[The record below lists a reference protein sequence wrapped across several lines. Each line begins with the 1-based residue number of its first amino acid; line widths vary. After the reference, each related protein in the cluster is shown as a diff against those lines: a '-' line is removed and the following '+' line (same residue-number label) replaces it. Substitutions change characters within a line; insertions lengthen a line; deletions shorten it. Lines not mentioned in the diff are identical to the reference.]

1 MYTNLLTEIK
11 GSNYWIS
18 INRADKMNALNIDT
32 LREIKLAVQE
42 ANANSAVQVIF
53 LTGVGQKAFAAGAD
67 IAEFASFSVAE
78 GTKMAADGHAVM
90 NSIEQSPKPVIALV
104 NGFTLGG
111 GCELAMACHLR
122 IASDNARFGQPE
134 VNLGLIPGY
143 GGTQRLCQII
153 GKGKALEL
161 LLSGDAIKADQ
172 ALALGL
178 VNKVVTIDEL
188 YAAGEA
194 FAAKLS
200 SKSPAALSR
209 VIECVNASYSFDQD
223 GFNKEVIEF
232 GASFGTEDFKEG
244 TQAFLQKRSAE
255 FKGR

>member
-1 MYTNLLTEIK
+1 MYTNLLTELK
-11 GSNYWIS
+11 GSNFWIS

-32 LREIKLAVQE
+32 LREIKLAVME
-42 ANANSAVQVIF
+42 ANANAEVRVIF
-53 LTGVGQKAFAAGAD
+53 LTGIGQKAFAAGAD
-67 IAEFASFSVAE
+67 IAEFASFGVAE

-111 GCELAMACHLR
+111 GCELAMSCHVR
-122 IASDNARFGQPE
+122 IASENARFGQPE

-178 VNKVVTIDEL
+178 VNQVVPIENL
-188 YAAGEA
+188 YEAGEV
-194 FAAKLS
+194 FASKLN
-200 SKSPAALSR
+200 SKSPVAISR
-209 VIECVNASYSFDQD
+209 VIECVNAGYAFDQD
-223 GFNKEVIEF
+223 GFQKEIDAF
-232 GASFGTEDFKEG
+232 GESFGTEDFKEG
-244 TQAFLQKRSAE
+244 TQAFLQKRTAD
-255 FKGR
+255 FKGK